1 MSFELKIERRFDASP
16 EAVFDAFADRTAQ
29 GVLHGAERKGWNVE
43 VIQTD
48 VRVGGTSIVRMGPEG
63 QDPDTETRE
72 YSVVDR
78 PHRLELRY
86 SMHVAEW
93 GRAIDTDLTVTFE
106 DRDGGTLLTM
116 VETGFDREEDR
127 DAFMTGWPEFLDTLG
142 AIATSYGPGGVDEP
156 GTDGVMKAR
165 HDT

>member
-1 MSFELKIERRFDASP
+1 MTYELRLERQFDAPP
-16 EAVFDAFADRTAQ
+16 EAVFDTFVDKTSQ
-29 GVLHGAERKGWNVE
+29 GVLHGAEQRGWHVE

-63 QDPDTETRE
+63 REPDTETRV

-86 SMHVAEW
+86 SMALAET
-93 GRAIDTDLTVTFE
+93 GLTLDTEMTITFE
-106 DRDGGTLLTM
+106 ERDGGTWFTM
-116 VETGFDREEDR
+116 VETGFEDEADRNGFVE
-127 DAFMTGWPEFLDTLG
+127 GWTEYLETLG
-142 AIATSYGPGGVDEP
+142 KVLKT
-156 GTDGVMKAR
+156 R

>member
-1 MSFELKIERRFDASP
+1 MTHELRIERQFDAPP
-16 EAVFDAFADRTAQ
+16 EAVFDTFVDKTAQ
-29 GVLHGAERKGWNVE
+29 GVLHGAEQQGWNVE

-63 QDPDTETRE
+63 REPDTETRE

-86 SMHVAEW
+86 SMELAES
-93 GRAIDTDLTVTFE
+93 GLTIDTQITITFE
-106 DRDGGTLLTM
+106 ERDGGTLFTM
-116 VETGFDREEDR
+116 VETGFEVEADR
-127 DAFMTGWPEFLDTLG
+127 DGFKEGWTEYLETLG
-142 AIATSYGPGGVDEP
+142 KVL
-156 GTDGVMKAR
+156 KAR